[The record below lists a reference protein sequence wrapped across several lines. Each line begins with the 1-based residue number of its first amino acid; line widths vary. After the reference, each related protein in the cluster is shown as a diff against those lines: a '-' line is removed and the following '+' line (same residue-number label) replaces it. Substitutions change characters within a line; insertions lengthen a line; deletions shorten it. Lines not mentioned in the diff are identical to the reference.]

1 MHNYITIDGG
11 TTNTRINLVINEKIV
26 DTLKFNIGARNGING
41 NLEFKAT
48 LKNGITDILNKNCV
62 AESDIYRILAS
73 GMITSEFGLYE
84 VPHTVAPAGIELLHS
99 NMKEVLIN
107 DVSDIPFVFISGIR
121 TEGTL
126 EQTDMMRGE
135 ETEII
140 GLAEKYSTNAVY
152 VLPGSHSKIVE
163 FDSENRISHFTTA
176 MSGEM
181 IAALSG
187 NTILKDAVDLSV
199 DKFDSEYLLLGYEI
213 AEKLGIAQALFK
225 TRILKNLFKKD
236 KCQVYS
242 FFLGVILFSDIQ
254 TIKNSQNST
263 VVIGGKN
270 SLKNSLAYLLEQKT
284 EKEIICAEETDVEEC
299 ISIGAIKIYEYSN

>member
-11 TTNTRINLVINEKIV
+11 TTNTRINLVVNKKII
-26 DTLKFNIGARNGING
+26 DTLKLSIGARNGIGG
-41 NLEFKAT
+41 NHEFKTA
-48 LKNGITDILNKNCV
+48 LKSSIADILKKNGVTENDIH
-62 AESDIYRILAS
+62 RILAS

-84 VPHTVAPAGIELLHS
+84 VPHTIAPAGIEQLHN
-99 NMKEVLIN
+99 NMKEVLL
-107 DVSDIPFVFISGIR
+107 SDISNIPFIFISGVK

-126 EQTDMMRGE
+126 DQTDMMRGE

-140 GLAEKYSTNAVY
+140 GLAEKYGTTAVY
-152 VLPGSHSKIVE
+152 VLPGSHSKIIE
-163 FDSENRISHFTTA
+163 FNHKNEISKFTTA

-181 IAALSG
+181 ISALAN

-199 DKFDSEYLLLGYEI
+199 AEFDSEYLLLGYET

-236 KCQVYS
+236 KCKVYS

-254 TIKNSQNST
+254 TIKTAETQK
-263 VVIGGKN
+263 VIIGGKN
-270 SLKNSLAYLLEQKT
+270 SLKNSLAFLLKQKC